1 MVENGS
7 SDSEVPME
15 VEESATSDEEK
26 QNGLAK
32 EKGVEEKQNGFKEK
46 DGVEPEPVKELLSDF
61 ERIKRSAM
69 AVKVNIANESGKAN
83 KTRPSKSLSNYLNKA
98 KPEESL
104 PESTDNKT
112 NEEVILITSGKK
124 IKFFLQIIEFL
135 RVHNNYAKTY

>member
-7 SDSEVPME
+7 SDSVVPME

-26 QNGLAK
+26 QNGVAK
-32 EKGVEEKQNGFKEK
+32 EKCLEEKQNGFEEK
-46 DGVEPEPVKELLSDF
+46 DGVELEPVKELLSDF

-69 AVKVNIANESGKAN
+69 AVKVNIANESGKAT

-124 IKFFLQIIEFL
+124 IKFFLLIIEFL